1 MTDAPHP
8 DAVISDRMA
17 VLRQRFRPSAP
28 VDTQGL
34 FKGRVQQLGRVFG
47 VVSEVG
53 QHGVL
58 YGERGVG
65 KTSLASVT
73 RSIISTRQ
81 PGLHRSVRLQCSAE
95 DSFGSVWQKFID
107 AMVSEVDVAPAA
119 EAKVLGELLARATEI
134 INYDAVSPDRV
145 FRGLRVLS
153 HDAPLLVIIDEFDRI
168 ADDRAREL
176 FADLVKALSDNLV
189 TCTLLLVGV
198 ADDVDDLIV
207 GHESV
212 ERALVQIPMP
222 RMTPDELRTI
232 VVEGLE
238 AAGLDIEPA
247 ATDRI
252 LRLSQGLPHYTHL
265 LGGAAGDLALLGNVD
280 VVGLEALEEAL
291 ILALQKAQQS
301 VLRAYTVATSSARE
315 DTLHRQVL
323 LACALTQTDELGFFA
338 PADVRKP
345 FSLIMR
351 QPKEIAA
358 FSRHLPALCHEN
370 RGSVLQGRGGE
381 RKRRYRFSNPL
392 LQPYVIMR
400 GLADGLIQPSELPT
414 AEAPHHTGR
423 LLGEL

>member
-1 MTDAPHP
+1 VTDARHP

-17 VLRQRFRPSAP
+17 ILRQRFRPSAP
-28 VDTQGL
+28 VDTQDL

-73 RSIISTRQ
+73 RSIISTRR
-81 PGLHRSVRLQCSAE
+81 PTLHRSVRVQCSAE
-95 DSFGSVWQKFID
+95 DSFGTVWQKFID
-107 AMVSEVDVAPAA
+107 AMVSEVDIAPAD
-119 EAKVLGELLARATEI
+119 EAKTLGDLVAKATEI
-134 INYDAVSPDRV
+134 INYDVVSPDRV

-153 HDAPLLVIIDEFDRI
+153 QDAPLLVIIDEFDRI
-168 ADDRAREL
+168 AEDGAREL
-176 FADLVKALSDNLV
+176 FADLIKVLSDNLV
-189 TCTLLLVGV
+189 ASTLLIVGV

-222 RMTPDELRTI
+222 RMTPDELRI
-232 VVEGLE
+232 ILVEGLE
-238 AAGLDIEPA
+238 AAGLEIEPA

-252 LRLSQGLPHYTHL
+252 VRLSQGLPHYTHL
-265 LGGAAGDLALLGNVD
+265 LGGATGDLALLNGVD
-280 VVGLEALEEAL
+280 RVGLDALEDAL
-291 ILALQKAQQS
+291 VMALQKAQQS

-345 FSLIMR
+345 FSLVMR

-358 FSRHLPALCHEN
+358 YSRHLPALCHED
-370 RGSVLQGRGGE
+370 RGAVLQSRGGE

-400 GLADGLIQPSELPT
+400 GLADGLIHPNELPE

-423 LLGEL
+423 LFDDL